1 MNLLNTPKRL
11 YYQWIDGAQMDP
23 DELTNIIDNALYD
36 AENLKVLYQKQKMKL
51 SWSEYKK

>member
-11 YYQWIDGAQMDP
+11 YYQWIDGAEMDP

-36 AENLKVLYQKQKMKL
+36 AENLKSLISKAKNEIIL
-51 SWSEYKK
+51 E